1 MVAFDKK
8 KSFFIHQWSVPVTG
22 CCCEVIWQLRH
33 DFCFSDHWHYG
44 QLAVVERFE
53 MELNVCIVC
62 QDQKVAVVERWPLLE
77 VQLYCSVYSLYFLK
91 IQTWWL
97 GGFQH
102 EDPMNGNKKKCMQKR
117 CDDFKSEELFKS
129 TVSCLL

>member
-1 MVAFDKK
+1 
-8 KSFFIHQWSVPVTG
+8 
-22 CCCEVIWQLRH
+22 
-33 DFCFSDHWHYG
+33 
-44 QLAVVERFE
+44 

-102 EDPMNGNKKKCMQKR
+102 EDPMNGNKKKNACRKGAMILSQR
-117 CDDFKSEELFKS
+117 N
-129 TVSCLL
+129 CLKVLLVVYYEWTTLQLDIGRYISLPCNTICCY